1 MNNCDTTLFKNI
13 FSLGARNIIL
23 PAGVY
28 VTAFLYFCGIIQ
40 NGLYN
45 NTKHMNAKVQVG
57 KKIRSL
63 RESKQMEIEVLAERA
78 QLPLEQVKAI
88 EDDGPLPG
96 LAPLI
101 KIARVLGVR
110 LGTFLDDQQSVGA
123 IVSRHEEERESVRF
137 SNHGSEGHENMI
149 YHSLSEGKDNRHL
162 EPFVIDI
169 LPADNTQ
176 FDLSTH
182 EGEEF
187 IYVLDGFVEIN
198 YGKNTYVLEKGD
210 SIYYDSIVKHH
221 VHGYNGQKARI
232 LAVVY
237 TPI

>member
-1 MNNCDTTLFKNI
+1 MRCE
-13 FSLGARNIIL
+13 
-23 PAGVY
+23 VY
-28 VTAFLYFCGIIQ
+28 ITAFLYFCSIKRDIP
-40 NGLYN
+40 YN
-45 NTKHMNAKVQVG
+45 NTKTMNTKVQVG

-123 IVSRHEEERESVRF
+123 VVSRHEEERESVRF

-169 LPADNTQ
+169 LPAQNDT

-187 IYVLDGFVEIN
+187 IYVLDGYVEIN

>member
-1 MNNCDTTLFKNI
+1 
-13 FSLGARNIIL
+13 
-23 PAGVY
+23 V
-28 VTAFLYFCGIIQ
+28 
-40 NGLYN
+40 
-45 NTKHMNAKVQVG
+45 
-57 KKIRSL
+57 
-63 RESKQMEIEVLAERA
+63 
-78 QLPLEQVKAI
+78 EQVKAI

-96 LAPLI
+96 MAPLI

-123 IVSRHEEERESVRF
+123 VVSRAQDERESVRF
-137 SNHGSEGHENMI
+137 SNHAAGGHENMI

-169 LPADNTQ
+169 LPDENFS

-187 IYVLDGFVEIN
+187 IYVLDGQVEIN

-221 VHGYNGQKARI
+221 VHGYKGQKARI

>member
-1 MNNCDTTLFKNI
+1 MK
-13 FSLGARNIIL
+13 S
-23 PAGVY
+23 
-28 VTAFLYFCGIIQ
+28 
-40 NGLYN
+40 
-45 NTKHMNAKVQVG
+45 KVQVG

-123 IVSRHEEERESVRF
+123 VVSRHEEERESVRF

-169 LPADNTQ
+169 LPTGDSK

-187 IYVLDGFVEIN
+187 IYVLDGYVEIN

-221 VHGYNGQKARI
+221 LHGAPGKSAKI
-232 LAVVY
+232 LALIY
-237 TPI
+237 IPF

>member
-1 MNNCDTTLFKNI
+1 M
-13 FSLGARNIIL
+13 SS
-23 PAGVY
+23 
-28 VTAFLYFCGIIQ
+28 
-40 NGLYN
+40 
-45 NTKHMNAKVQVG
+45 KVPVG

-63 RESKQMEIEVLAERA
+63 RESKQMDVEVLAERA
-78 QLPLEQVKAI
+78 QLPLEQVKSI
-88 EDDGPLPG
+88 ENDGPLPG

-123 IVSRHEEERESVRF
+123 VVSRHEDERESVRF

-169 LPADNTQ
+169 LPADNSG

-187 IYVLDGFVEIN
+187 IYVLDGLVEIN
-198 YGKNTYVLEKGD
+198 YGKNTYLEKGD

>member
-1 MNNCDTTLFKNI
+1 MN
-13 FSLGARNIIL
+13 
-23 PAGVY
+23 P
-28 VTAFLYFCGIIQ
+28 
-40 NGLYN
+40 
-45 NTKHMNAKVQVG
+45 KVPVG

-78 QLPLEQVKAI
+78 QLTVDQVKAI
-88 EDDGPLPG
+88 ENDGPLPG

-123 IVSRHEEERESVRF
+123 VVSRASEERESVRF
-137 SNHGSEGHENMI
+137 SNHAAEGH
-149 YHSLSEGKDNRHL
+149 
-162 EPFVIDI
+162 V
-169 LPADNTQ
+169 
-176 FDLSTH
+176 
-182 EGEEF
+182 
-187 IYVLDGFVEIN
+187 IYVLDGQVEIN
-198 YGKNTYVLEKGD
+198 YGKNTYLLEKGD

>member
-1 MNNCDTTLFKNI
+1 MSDAFCNFAAKNRSIPHKNTEIMN
-13 FSLGARNIIL
+13 S
-23 PAGVY
+23 
-28 VTAFLYFCGIIQ
+28 
-40 NGLYN
+40 
-45 NTKHMNAKVQVG
+45 KVPVG

-78 QLPLEQVKAI
+78 QLSVEQVKAI
-88 EDDGPLPG
+88 ENDGPLPG

-123 IVSRHEEERESVRF
+123 VVSRANEEHESVRF

-169 LPADNTQ
+169 LPNENPK

-187 IYVLDGFVEIN
+187 IYVLEGEVEIN
-198 YGKNTYVLEKGD
+198 YGKNNYVLKKGD